1 MIVIEDSESEF
12 FHFIRSVITEF
23 IAKELQPPAQPAEE
37 ADHLPRG
44 TTYGQCRKPFGL
56 VRIRAVEFLNEA
68 YKVFTSKDI
77 H

>member
-37 ADHLPRG
+37 ADHLPRD

-68 YKVFTSKDI
+68 YNVFTSKDI